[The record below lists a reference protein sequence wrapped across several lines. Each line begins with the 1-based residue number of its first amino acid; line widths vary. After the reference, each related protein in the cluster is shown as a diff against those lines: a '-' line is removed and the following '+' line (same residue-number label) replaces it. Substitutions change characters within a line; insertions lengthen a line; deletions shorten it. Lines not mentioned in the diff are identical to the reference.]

1 MKKKII
7 CFILTALMLISA
19 MPLSV
24 FADEVSNIIE
34 ENSKPIVKVES
45 MYVFDRGADYE
56 FRALP
61 DDFGTFYFDI
71 SLSKNPEVDEEIIVF
86 YRTVDDSAVAKWG
99 DYEAVGTYGEA
110 YVTLNK
116 ANKYKARVVVNSTI
130 LDISG
135 IMMEKN
141 VENNMDRLA
150 SRRFIFE
157 LTKVEGKAVIAN
169 DNQSCRNKLYC
180 YLRAD
185 SYFYI
190 KNDKFRPELYNSASD
205 VLPNMVMNYSNPIN
219 TEFIYGD
226 KSTTGEINY
235 QFSSEVKDLLSAGYY
250 QLGISLI
257 GICREDYWNSDG
269 PVTFNLYYTYQ
280 GKKQKALTFVIE
292 GEFDDSTYFGW
303 EHAFDY
309 VYGDYS
315 DEENCSLAHDL
326 GFDKH
331 YHVDIDDYIEDNFYG
346 LTVYDNDGN
355 VAYSAVKNSDRSVSQ
370 LGRDLKNLV
379 LKGDVIR
386 ATRYEYGD
394 LSIRRHQISVD
405 TNNLYYATLPS
416 NFAYADSYSWEFIS
430 ETSPSEQDEGRR
442 LQDVFLICN
451 LLQNNELTY
460 AKDAS
465 GKQMITTNA
474 NTLREGDKL
483 RMSIRYNQFV
493 TLEKLAQ
500 DCYVT
505 AKINGKYDV
514 KLTLKGMDGSDWGTD
529 ETYAPYLYPTDT
541 LVFECDIPDELKGTA
556 ITSIRNIELNEPKRW
571 HTRAGIESFVTRTRP
586 VDKNIYDIYL
596 QGSDM
601 RTPAATI
608 SFSTGDSWVRSRPID
623 VYVNTKENSSAR
635 FLDYVTVYY
644 QWSNSPELP
653 EKYGSKIQFNTPD
666 DNSTLK
672 TIIGT
677 GNGEMYLHM
686 KSTSGYGKSSISDAV
701 TGVYAPTDSSA
712 KYTPF
717 GPFRFD
723 NSAPEFSV
731 ENMVISGDMKNRTIS
746 FEMPSDDNG
755 SGLQTMTLYY
765 IPKNSETGEGVP
777 LKKFTRDNFSG
788 DPLKLEFTISHKDV
802 GVCVDN
808 NGNEIIDRQEVEFYW
823 IVSDKLGNT
832 NDEPIRF
839 KIFFDT
845 NDYLNSEITFAGPE
859 NITSDGSYKE
869 FKNTTENID
878 DVTFLYN
885 YAFNTGKPYY
895 VNSLNS
901 KPVSYGFRFDIDHAA
916 FGATDAGEYSVKIF
930 FKGEEFTDFTF
941 QNDTN
946 TGYYAI
952 WFYGEDVSGRYDIQL
967 VRTEGDSVRTSR
979 TYSVYVTNSYSD
991 ATAVKGMIQSGTLL
1005 NNTVYQLSS
1014 QYNYFYYK
1022 DIDGIIQKEYYN
1034 GTKLPASFSTYA
1046 KAKEYVYYMELGD
1059 IYLMQLT
1066 AATANALN
1074 SGTAGYLIAK
1084 GETMTPQA
1092 GQYWIRYK
1100 SSAWTPTSGDTAW
1113 VYYYYGMSDE
1123 LTSGSFSQNLQNAL
1137 NSVSK
1142 RITDYG
1148 GYVLLTDYSLIGI
1161 SMGDKKLDEYGMPYL
1176 LEAQIHNHD
1185 EFSNQTKCGNKWSFQ
1200 AYYTADKNIYTSNVY
1215 VGVEGS
1221 AEYKEF
1227 PIVGNFTIPAGS
1239 QFQYMSYQEYGSS
1252 TAWKPITLS
1261 EGETFVDFFTSSGI
1275 YYIRELAIAGASV
1288 YPIYIDKAAPEVNFS
1303 KKDENGALVEIPV
1316 DGVEITD
1323 IRTSNLIIGSIS
1335 ATEYDRLAYVAIYKV
1350 ANLDF
1355 VGVYTAEELELAPV
1369 SLEDGNYYIVVSDR
1383 SGNHYTVNAKI
1394 SSSDLQCEIREYP
1407 DKFIKLT
1414 CNRKSDQILRYE
1426 VYLNGVLVTSTYAIE
1441 QTFEQAGL
1449 YTIYVQD
1456 IYGNE
1461 FSEEFLFSRNYPTV
1475 TWKYLGSDGKYH
1487 AYDEKSPSTDGFVM
1501 TWLSDNSYKISTSV
1515 KTRFSF
1521 DGNYGYEFIGSKPEY
1536 TESISAETV
1545 VTISEGQS
1553 FTLKVFYKNHSDCY
1567 VMYSGVVDVTPPSIS
1582 VLGEIDSLVEGE
1594 QSLFD
1599 QWLLNG
1605 KVGDILT
1612 LDELYYTLAEKSQKV
1627 VVNGGSVSSDII
1639 RINVSDINDLSLVE
1653 VYLDGA
1659 LIKKQD
1665 TSSGFS
1671 QIIVSRWGNYKIVA
1685 KDSLGNLSEF
1695 SFINGMP
1702 EGVNYFV
1709 DGVKKELELHSHLKF
1724 EVIDGKHVYTKV
1736 DYGNKEFKLDVTT
1749 DGTIFISVG
1758 VSGGK
1763 TAIYG
1768 YRVSGGSVYPMNYTI
1783 VLDKDGNEEI
1793 DFAAGGALVD
1803 VNSPNF
1809 KIDTD
1814 YVLNA
1819 GGAYAIYASVDANK
1833 KVSFK
1838 VYAPEDTSKVVS
1850 INARIELTSE
1860 HASFVSAEISKK
1872 SSEISFKDANGNE
1885 ILPSQSSHDVR
1896 ANSGFIIDK
1905 NFFEIERVSSIRL
1918 YYSKYND
1925 LNENSLSDKTDIYAE
1940 GKLYEDDGFY
1950 LLIVK
1955 NHFGNETI
1963 YRIGI
1968 SRNFG
1973 ITSSVTFDDGQK
1985 IYYSKDYLGT
1995 LYSNNEIMIDL
2006 LNDDVKYVVTK
2017 NGVAY
2022 TGFQEKNENG
2032 IMCLVFSEEGRYQVR
2047 LTDSYGN
2054 VVVKQIEISKST
2066 YTIDDKLLTGYNDK
2080 ALKRNEGYTNQKL
2093 SIDKNVFDNSG
2104 IYYLAIKYGDKLTVL
2119 MDSFSESSVNVD
2131 YQKLVNAVGN
2141 DGDGVYTVICRNRYG
2156 AIVTKDIHYRGTP
2169 TLKLERTTRSKSE
2182 AEIYD
2187 LDYAISLGFWSNN
2200 TLIFSTDATTYEFT
2214 VNGNATECPRTLAFG
2229 NAGDFGSSEY
2239 TITYIDE
2246 YGFEYS
2252 FKAYLIRKNVTVDLS
2267 PDVEGIEIDGI
2278 LNTRNDISITFG
2290 ENTYATYTINNG
2302 ESLIYHSGEVLKK
2315 DGTYRFIVTDYAGN
2329 ISTLIVRKDT
2339 IVDFEFVESNTS
2351 TVIQSGAVVN
2361 SSKVGLNIL
2370 NKDSAYIE
2378 KVLKNGVVQN
2388 DFNGTKFNEDGKWEL
2403 ILSDKL
2409 GNKAYFCF
2417 YIVTRMQNGF
2427 TYTTPYEYHVAEMW
2441 FDSGDGVRVSYL
2453 NFVNH
2458 TDYNSSFSF
2467 SENGKYTVVMASS
2480 VTGKTSSFEFTVNT
2494 LPPNVSLV
2502 GCAAGETTIQ
2512 DVSIEGCKVGDT
2524 IKIYKATDTGDKLV
2538 EVVEVTS
2545 SATKMPT
2552 VTEGGKYRVVVE
2564 SEAGVAT
2571 ELTFVRKHVMNT
2583 AGSVFVMIMIGV
2595 AIVALFAGLIYR
2607 NKSKTDN

>member
-19 MPLSV
+19 MPISV
-24 FADEVSNIIE
+24 FADEVSDIIE
-34 ENSKPIVKVES
+34 ENSRPIVKVES
-45 MYVFDRGADYE
+45 MYFFDKGKDYE

-71 SLSKNPEVDEEIIVF
+71 SLNKAPDVDEEFVVF

-99 DYEAVGTYGEA
+99 DYEAVGAYGEA
-110 YVTLNK
+110 YVVLNK

-979 TYSVYVTNSYSD
+979 TYSVYVTNSYGD
-991 ATAVKGMIQSGTLL
+991 ETAVKGMIQSGTLL

-1034 GTKLPASFSTYA
+1034 GTKQPASFSTYA

-1123 LTSGSFSQNLQNAL
+1123 LTSGSFSPNLQNAL
-1137 NSVSK
+1137 NDVSK

-1148 GYVLLTDYSLIGI
+1148 GYVLLTDYSLLGI

-1252 TAWKPITLS
+1252 TAWKPLTLS
-1261 EGETFVDFFTSSGI
+1261 KGETFVDVFTSSGI
-1275 YYIRELAIAGASV
+1275 YYIRELAIDGASV
-1288 YPIYIDKAAPEVNFS
+1288 YPIYIDKAVPEVNFS

-1394 SSSDLQCEIREYP
+1394 SSSNLECVIKEYP

-1414 CNRKSDQILRYE
+1414 CNRRDDQISRYE
-1426 VYLNGVLVTSTYAIE
+1426 VYLNGELVTSTYAAE
-1441 QTFEQAGL
+1441 QTFEKAGL

-1461 FSEEFLFSRNYPTV
+1461 FSQEIIFKRNYPTV
-1475 TWKYLGSDGKYH
+1475 NWKYLGSDGKFH
-1487 AYDEKSPSTDGFVM
+1487 AYDSESVSTDGFVM
-1501 TWLSDNSYKISTSV
+1501 TWLSDNNYKISTSV

-1521 DGNYGYEFIGSKPEY
+1521 SGNYGYEFIGGKPEY
-1536 TESISAETV
+1536 NESVSAETV
-1545 VTISEGQS
+1545 VTIAEGQS
-1553 FTLKVFYKNHSDCY
+1553 FTLKVYYKNHADCY
-1567 VMYSGVVDVTPPSIS
+1567 VIYTGVVDVTPPSIS
-1582 VLGEIDSLVEGE
+1582 VSAETNELSNGE
-1594 QSLFD
+1594 QNLFD
-1599 QWLLNG
+1599 QWIASG
-1605 KVGDILT
+1605 KVGEDIALN
-1612 LDELYYTLAEKSQKV
+1612 ELYYTLVQKRQRT
-1627 VVNGGSVSSDII
+1627 VVNGGDISSDII
-1639 RINVSDINDLSLVE
+1639 RINVSDANDLSKVD
-1653 VYLDGA
+1653 VYLDDA
-1659 LIKKQD
+1659 LIKSQD
-1665 TSSGFS
+1665 VNSGFS
-1671 QIIVSRWGNYKIVA
+1671 QIIVSRWGRYKIVA
-1685 KDSLGNLSEF
+1685 KDALGNVSEF
-1695 SFINGMP
+1695 NFVNGKP
-1702 EGVNYFV
+1702 EGVNYYV
-1709 DGVKKELELHSHLKF
+1709 DGVKKEIELHSYLNF
-1724 EVIDGKHVYTKV
+1724 ENVDGKHVYTKV
-1736 DYGNKEFKLDVTT
+1736 DYGNSLFKLDLAN
-1749 DGTIFISVG
+1749 DGNVFVSVG
-1758 VSGGK
+1758 VSGGE
-1763 TAIYG
+1763 TVIYG
-1768 YRVSGGSVYPMNYTI
+1768 FKVSGGCVYPLTYRVVVDADGDKEVNLVAGNAI
-1783 VLDKDGNEEI
+1783 VDVSSPDFRLDKEY
-1793 DFAAGGALVD
+1793 L
-1803 VNSPNF
+1803 
-1809 KIDTD
+1809 
-1814 YVLNA
+1814 LNA
-1819 GGAYAIYASVDANK
+1819 NGVHAIYATVDANNV
-1833 KVSFK
+1833 VSIK
-1838 VYAPEDTSKVVS
+1838 VYAPEDTSKILSVS
-1850 INARIELTSE
+1850 ARVELLGKD
-1860 HASFVSAEISKK
+1860 AVFVSSEISKK
-1872 SSEISFKDANGNE
+1872 KSEIVFEDANGKD
-1885 ILPSQSSHDVR
+1885 ITSQLSNDIRV
-1896 ANSGFIIDK
+1896 NNGFII
-1905 NFFEIERVSSIRL
+1905 NNEFFNSERVSSIQL
-1918 YYSKYND
+1918 YYSKLND
-1925 LNENSLSDKTDIYAE
+1925 LDVNSLSGKNDIYAD
-1940 GKLYEDDGFY
+1940 GKLYTDDGFY
-1950 LLIVK
+1950 ILIVK
-1955 NHFGNETI
+1955 NLYGNESV

-1968 SRNFG
+1968 STSFG
-1973 ITSSVTFDDGQK
+1973 ITSSVTFADGQK
-1985 IYYSKDYLGT
+1985 IHYSKDYVGK
-1995 LYSNNEIMIDL
+1995 LYSNKEIAIDL
-2006 LNDDVKYVVTK
+2006 FDESVKYSVTF
-2017 NGVAY
+2017 NGNAY
-2022 TGFQEKNENG
+2022 TGYQKKTENG
-2032 IMCLVFSEEGRYQVR
+2032 IVYLVFSEEGIYELR

-2054 VVVKQIEISKST
+2054 VLVKQLEINKST
-2066 YTIDDKLLTGYNDK
+2066 YTVDDKLLTGYNEK

-2093 SIDKNVFDNSG
+2093 SVDKTVFDGSG
-2104 IYYLAIKYGDKLTVL
+2104 IYYLAVKYGDTLNVL
-2119 MDSFSESSVNVD
+2119 VDAFSEASVNAD
-2131 YQKLVNAVGN
+2131 YEKFANAIGSN
-2141 DGDGVYTVICRNRYG
+2141 GDGVYTVICRNRYG
-2156 AIVTKDIHYRGTP
+2156 AVVTKDIHYRSTP
-2169 TLKLERTTRSKSE
+2169 TLKLERTTRSQTE

-2187 LDYAISLGFWSNN
+2187 LNYAVSLGFWSNN
-2200 TLIFSTDATTYEFT
+2200 TLIFNTEANNYQFT
-2214 VNGNATECPRTLAFG
+2214 VNGNVTECPRTLAFD

-2239 TITYIDE
+2239 DITYIDE
-2246 YGFEYS
+2246 YGFEYN

-2267 PDVEGIEIDGI
+2267 ADVQGIEIDGI

-2302 ESLIYHSGEVLKK
+2302 ESFNYRSGDVLKK
-2315 DGTYRFIVTDYAGN
+2315 DGTYRFTVIDYAGN
-2329 ISTLIVRKDT
+2329 VSTMIVRKDT
-2339 IVDFEFVESNTS
+2339 MVDFMFVESNTS
-2351 TVIQSGAVVN
+2351 NVIQSGAVVN
-2361 SSKVGLNIL
+2361 SSKVALDIL

-2378 KVLKNGVVQN
+2378 KVLKDGVVQT
-2388 DFNGTKFNEDGKWEL
+2388 DFVGTKFSEDGKWEV

-2417 YIVTRMQNGF
+2417 YIITRMQNGF
-2427 TYTTPYEYHVAEMW
+2427 SYTTPYEYHVAEMW
-2441 FDSGDGVRVSYL
+2441 FDSGDGVRVSYM

-2458 TDYNSSFSF
+2458 TDYTSSFNF
-2467 SENGKYTVVMASS
+2467 IENGKYTVVMASA

-2494 LPPNVSLV
+2494 LAPEVSLV
-2502 GCAAGETTIQ
+2502 GCNAGETTIK
-2512 DVSIEGCKVGDT
+2512 DVSIAGCKVGDT
-2524 IKIYKATDTGDKLV
+2524 IKIYKATDTGEKLV
-2538 EVVEVTS
+2538 QKVEVTS
-2545 SATKMPT
+2545 SATKMPIIN
-2552 VTEGGKYRVVVE
+2552 EGGTYRVVVE

-2583 AGSVFVMIMIGV
+2583 AGSIFIMIMIAI
-2595 AIVALFAGLIYR
+2595 AIVGLFAGLIYR